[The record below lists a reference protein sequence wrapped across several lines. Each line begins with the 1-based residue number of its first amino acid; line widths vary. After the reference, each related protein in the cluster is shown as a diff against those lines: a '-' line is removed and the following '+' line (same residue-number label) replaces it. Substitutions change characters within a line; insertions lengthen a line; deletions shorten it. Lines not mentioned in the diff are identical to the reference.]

1 MDLQSAR
8 IKRQIQLAELD
19 EWREKACHSSMLYK
33 ERTKRWHDKRI
44 KIKHFK
50 AGDKVLLFNS
60 CIRLFGHGK
69 LRSKWEGP
77 FLVLNATDH
86 GAITLQDDDG
96 NIFKANVQRL
106 KIFLEPEIPELEE
119 VDVYELSELEHAST
133 VIAVP

>member
-1 MDLQSAR
+1 M
-8 IKRQIQLAELD
+8 D
-19 EWREKACHSSMLYK
+19 EWREKAYHSSKLYK
-33 ERTKRWHDKRI
+33 KRPKRWHDKRI

-50 AGDKVLLFNS
+50 AGDKVLVFNS
-60 CIRLFGHGK
+60 HVRLFGHGK

-96 NIFKANVQRL
+96 NVFKANGQRL

-119 VDVYELSELEHAST
+119 VDVYELTEIE
-133 VIAVP
+133 